1 MFADCQFFEILFIFI
16 FRCFSAE
23 LDLAGMQVDV
33 ALRKFQTYFRMPGE
47 AQKIERLMEVFSQ
60 RYCSCNREVV
70 ARLRSPDTVFV
81 LAFAIIMLNTD
92 LHTPNLKPERRMKL
106 EDFIKNLR
114 GIDDCGDIDRDM
126 LAGVYERVKANEFK
140 PGNDHVTQVMKVQSN
155 IVGKKPV
162 SRKWSAI
169 ESTKININFF
179 FF

>member
-1 MFADCQFFEILFIFI
+1 
-16 FRCFSAE
+16 
-23 LDLAGMQVDV
+23 MQVDV

-60 RYCSCNREVV
+60 RYCSCNRDVV

-114 GIDDCGDIDRDM
+114 GIDDCGDIDKD
-126 LAGVYERVKANEFK
+126 LLVGIYERVKANEFK
-140 PGNDHVTQVMKVQSN
+140 PGNDHVTQVMKVQST

-162 SRKWSAI
+162 RTFSLSAFFVASRRVV
-169 ESTKININFF
+169 F
-179 FF
+179 